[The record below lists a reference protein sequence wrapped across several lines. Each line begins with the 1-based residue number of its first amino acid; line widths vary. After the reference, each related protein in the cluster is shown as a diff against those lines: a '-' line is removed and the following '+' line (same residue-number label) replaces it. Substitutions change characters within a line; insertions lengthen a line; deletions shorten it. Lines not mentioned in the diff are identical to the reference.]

1 MNSLSASVLK
11 SLLDTGHPIILLHV
25 LPDEHFPQQHLPG
38 ALNACV
44 YEMAFLSTVAELVP
58 DKYAEIIVYGAGS
71 PSLDSAVAVEKLV
84 AAGYS
89 QVRDFRGGLTEWI
102 SHGFATEGRGLQNES
117 AGEDGTYSVDA
128 ESSVVRWTGRNL
140 FNHHNGTVKLA
151 GGQIEVENGVLKAAR
166 FSLDMR
172 SIACEDLTD
181 ANYNALL
188 IRHLHDADFFDVANH
203 PTADFIAEKA
213 EPISGCTEGIPNY
226 HIHGHLTVRGITR
239 PLSFPAVIATA
250 DPHHLTAQAQI
261 EIDRTDFGSL
271 YGSGKFFQFLG
282 KHVVNDH
289 IQLHVKL
296 QAARRQS

>member
-1 MNSLSASVLK
+1 MNALSASALND
-11 SLLDTGHPIILLHV
+11 LLQKGPQGTLLHV
-25 LPDEHFPQQHLPG
+25 LPDDHFEQQHLPG

-58 DKYAEIIVYGAGS
+58 DKESEIIVYGAGA
-71 PSLDSAVAVEKLV
+71 PSLDSAVAAEKLA
-84 AAGYS
+84 AAGYT
-89 QVRDFRGGLTEWI
+89 QVRDFRGGLAEWL
-102 SHGFATEGRGLQNES
+102 SHGYATEGSGLQNES
-117 AGEDGTYSVDA
+117 TCEDGTFSVDI

-151 GGQIEVENGVLKAAR
+151 VGQIEVEGGVLKAAR

-181 ANYNALL
+181 TNYNALL

-203 PTADFIAEKA
+203 PTAEFVAEKA

-239 PLSFPAVIATA
+239 TLSFPAVIATA
-250 DPHHLTAQAQI
+250 DPQHLTAQAQI

-296 QAARRQS
+296 NAVRGQS